1 MKKPHLEKI
10 KAALNNP
17 LAKEDRVVL
26 EEILAAYENW
36 HKQTLVLK
44 EKGDLKIEKMVNLL
58 NQYKDYVEI
67 DLMMKK
73 GSRFLTRQKG
83 QLKLNNSILEEFFI
97 WLIDES
103 IIPELQ
109 GIDFTAGPEKAF
121 MSLAFQPRDLHSLS
135 QKPEITLKT
144 KDQDFTFGKQIFF
157 KFSPDK
163 SFNERITYSGE
174 LTLAVIAAECKINLD
189 KTMFQEG
196 AGTATRL
203 KQGIPYAKYYIL
215 CEFLDMQPEDCRLTD
230 IDNVF
235 LLRHAKRLPYELR
248 NDIKAVITQRK
259 GHPIDHEV
267 VIKFINEVRSFLKT
281 KWYNPEIALKKGS
294 FV

>member
-1 MKKPHLEKI
+1 MYQKP
-10 KAALNNP
+10 
-17 LAKEDRVVL
+17 
-26 EEILAAYENW
+26 
-36 HKQTLVLK
+36 TLCF
-44 EKGDLKIEKMVNLL
+44 
-58 NQYKDYVEI
+58 
-67 DLMMKK
+67 
-73 GSRFLTRQKG
+73 SLT
-83 QLKLNNSILEEFFI
+83 
-97 WLIDES
+97 
-103 IIPELQ
+103 IPELK
-109 GIDFTAGPEKAF
+109 GVGFTAGPEKAF

-135 QKPEITLKT
+135 QKPEVTIKT

-163 SFNERITYSGE
+163 SFNNQLTYSGD

-203 KQGIPYAKYYIL
+203 KQGLPYTKYYIL

-248 NDIKAVITQRK
+248 NNIKAVIAQRRE
-259 GHPIDHEV
+259 HPIDHEIV
-267 VIKFINEVRSFLKT
+267 SKFVGEVRSFLKT
-281 KWYNPEIALKKGS
+281 EWYEPEKVLERGS